1 MVGSDFSVIQTNS
14 EGRKLRLRN
23 YIIKRILIAFVIL
36 FIVAFVIYALM
47 RSMPSSYVEAIARER
62 ANLPGSRSYSEWL
75 EQLNQIY
82 GLDSGIVQ
90 GFFGWLGK
98 VFKGDFGDSWVYNIP
113 VTEVFKETVWYSFAL
128 GSIAFFI
135 QVIIAIPL
143 GILAARKQYSKTD
156 YAVTVVALV
165 GISLP
170 VFFFATILK
179 LVFSIN
185 LGWFELYGTVGR
197 FYEQLSPWGKFLD
210 LAKHYVLP
218 VFTIV
223 MISIGGLMRYTRTNM
238 LEVLN
243 SDYIRTARA
252 KGLTERRVIN
262 YHGFRNTLIP
272 IVTIIGG
279 SIPGL
284 FAGALITETLFGITG
299 IGKTAY
305 DAMRSGDI
313 PFSMFYLL
321 FMAAM
326 TLLGTLVA
334 DILYAVVDPRVR
346 VN

>member
-1 MVGSDFSVIQTNS
+1 
-14 EGRKLRLRN
+14 
-23 YIIKRILIAFVIL
+23 
-36 FIVAFVIYALM
+36 M
-47 RSMPSSYVEAIARER
+47 RSLPTSYVEAIARER
-62 ANLPGSRSYSEWL
+62 ATLPGSKSYTDWL
-75 EQLNQIY
+75 AELNSIY
-82 GLDSGIVQ
+82 GLDSGIIK
-90 GFFGWLGK
+90 GFFSWIGMAVRGN
-98 VFKGDFGDSWVYNIP
+98 FGDSWYYNVP
-113 VTEVFKETVWYSFAL
+113 VTEKFRETVWFSFAL
-128 GSIAFFI
+128 GSVAFALEL
-135 QVIIAIPL
+135 VIAIPL
-143 GILAARKQYSKTD
+143 GIIAARKQYSTID
-156 YAVTVVALV
+156 YTVTVIALI

-197 FYEQLSPWGKFLD
+197 FFEQLSPWGQFLD
-210 LAKHYVLP
+210 IAKHYVLP
-218 VFTIV
+218 VVTLV

-262 YHGFRNTLIP
+262 YHAFRNTLIP

-299 IGKTAY
+299 IGKTSY
-305 DAMRSGDI
+305 DAMVNGDI
-313 PFSMFYLL
+313 PFSMFYML
-321 FMAAM
+321 FLAAL
-326 TLLGTLVA
+326 TLLGTLIA

>member
-1 MVGSDFSVIQTNS
+1 M
-14 EGRKLRLRN
+14 RN
-23 YIIKRILIAFVIL
+23 YIIKRILIAVVIL
-36 FIVAFVIYALM
+36 FLVAFIIYTLM
-47 RSMPSSYVEAIARER
+47 RSMPSTFVEAIARER
-62 ANLPGSRSYSEWL
+62 ANLPGSRSYTEWL
-75 EQLNQIY
+75 QQLNRIY
-82 GLDSGIVQ
+82 GLDSGIIK

-98 VFKGDFGDSWVYNIP
+98 VVQGDFGDSWVYNVP
-113 VTEVFKETVWYSFAL
+113 VTEVFKETVWYSFVL
-128 GSIAFFI
+128 GSVAFLFQI
-135 QVIIAIPL
+135 IIAIPL

-156 YAVTVVALV
+156 YSITVVALI

-185 LGWFELYGTVGR
+185 LGWFDLYGTVGR
-197 FYEQLSPWGKFLD
+197 YYEQLNGWQQFLD
-210 LAKHYVLP
+210 LAKHYVMP

-284 FAGALITETLFGITG
+284 FAGALVTETLFGITG
-299 IGKTAY
+299 IGKTAF

-321 FMAAM
+321 FLAAL

>member
-1 MVGSDFSVIQTNS
+1 M
-14 EGRKLRLRN
+14 RN
-23 YIIKRILIAFVIL
+23 YIIKRLFLSVGIL
-36 FIVAFVIYALM
+36 FFVAFVIYILM
-47 RSMPSSYVEAIARER
+47 RSMPTSYVEAVARER
-62 ANLPGSRSYSEWL
+62 SSLPGSKGYTEWL
-75 EQLNQIY
+75 AQLNSIY
-82 GLDSGIVQ
+82 GLDSGIIK
-90 GFFGWLGK
+90 GFFSWIGK
-98 VFKGDFGDSWVYNIP
+98 AVRGEFGDSWYYNVP
-113 VTEVFKETVWYSFAL
+113 VTEKFRETVWFSFVL
-128 GSIAFFI
+128 GSVAFAI
-135 QVIIAIPL
+135 QLMIAIPL
-143 GILAARKQYSKTD
+143 GILAARKQYSAID
-156 YAVTVVALV
+156 YAVTVIALI

-170 VFFFATILK
+170 IFFFATVLK
-179 LVFSIN
+179 LVFSIE

-197 FYEQLSPWGKFLD
+197 YYEQLNGWGKFLD
-210 LAKHYVLP
+210 IAKHYVLP
-218 VFTIV
+218 VVAIV

-252 KGLTERRVIN
+252 KGLSERKVIN
-262 YHGFRNTLIP
+262 HHAFRNTLIP

-299 IGKTAY
+299 IGKTAF
-305 DAMRSGDI
+305 DAMVHGDI

-321 FMAAM
+321 FLAAL

>member
-1 MVGSDFSVIQTNS
+1 M
-14 EGRKLRLRN
+14 RN
-23 YIIKRILIAFVIL
+23 YIIKRLLISVVIL
-36 FIVAFVIYALM
+36 LVVAFIIYTLM
-47 RSMPSSYVEAIARER
+47 RSMPTSYVEKIARER
-62 ANLPGSRSYSEWL
+62 ANLPGSKSYTEWIQ
-75 EQLNQIY
+75 QLNQIY
-82 GLDSGIVQ
+82 GLDSGIFK
-90 GFFGWLGK
+90 GFFGWLK
-98 VFKGDFGDSWVYNIP
+98 NVFQGDFGDSWYYNVP
-113 VTEVFKETVWYSFAL
+113 VTEKFRDTVWYSFAL
-128 GSIAFFI
+128 GSISFFI
-135 QVIIAIPL
+135 QIMIAIPL

-170 VFFFATILK
+170 LFFFATIMK

-185 LGWFELYGTVGR
+185 LGWFELFGTVGR
-197 FYEQLSPWGKFLD
+197 FYEQLSPWGQFLD
-210 LAKHYVLP
+210 LAKHYVMP
-218 VFTIV
+218 IVTIV
-223 MISIGGLMRYTRTNM
+223 MVSIGGLMRYTRTNM

-284 FAGALITETLFGITG
+284 FAGALITEKLFGITG
-299 IGKTAY
+299 IGKTAF
-305 DAMRSGDI
+305 DAMVNGDI

-321 FMAAM
+321 FLATL

-346 VN
+346 VNK

>member
-1 MVGSDFSVIQTNS
+1 
-14 EGRKLRLRN
+14 
-23 YIIKRILIAFVIL
+23 
-36 FIVAFVIYALM
+36 M
-47 RSMPSSYVEAIARER
+47 RSLPTSYVEAIARER
-62 ANLPGSRSYSEWL
+62 ATLPGSKSYTDWL
-75 EQLNQIY
+75 AELNSIY
-82 GLDSGIVQ
+82 GLDSGIIK
-90 GFFGWLGK
+90 GFFSWIGMAVRGN
-98 VFKGDFGDSWVYNIP
+98 FGDSWYYNVP
-113 VTEVFKETVWYSFAL
+113 VTEKFRETVWFSFAL
-128 GSIAFFI
+128 GSVAFALEL
-135 QVIIAIPL
+135 VIAIPL
-143 GILAARKQYSKTD
+143 GIIAARKQYSTID
-156 YAVTVVALV
+156 YTVTVIALI

-197 FYEQLSPWGKFLD
+197 FFEQLSPWGQFLD
-210 LAKHYVLP
+210 IAKHYVLP
-218 VFTIV
+218 VVTLV

-262 YHGFRNTLIP
+262 YHAFRNTLIP

-299 IGKTAY
+299 IGKTSY
-305 DAMRSGDI
+305 DAMVNGYI
-313 PFSMFYLL
+313 PFSMFYML
-321 FMAAM
+321 FLAAL
-326 TLLGTLVA
+326 TLLGTLIA

>member
-1 MVGSDFSVIQTNS
+1 M
-14 EGRKLRLRN
+14 RN
-23 YIIKRILIAFVIL
+23 YIIKRILISVVIL
-36 FIVAFVIYALM
+36 FLVSFIIYALM
-47 RSMPSSYVEAIARER
+47 RSMPTTYVEAIARER
-62 ANLPGSRSYSEWL
+62 ANLPGSKSYTEWL
-75 EQLNQIY
+75 QQLNRIY
-82 GLDSGIVQ
+82 GMDSGIFK
-90 GFFGWLGK
+90 GFFGWIGRI
-98 VFKGDFGDSWVYNIP
+98 FQGDFGDSWLYNVP
-113 VTEVFKETVWYSFAL
+113 VTEVFKETIWYSFFL
-128 GSIAFFI
+128 GVVAFLI
-135 QVIIAIPL
+135 QIIIAIPL

-156 YAVTVVALV
+156 YAVTVVALI

-210 LAKHYVLP
+210 LTKHYVLP

-305 DAMRSGDI
+305 DAMRGGDI

-321 FMAAM
+321 FLAAL

>member
-1 MVGSDFSVIQTNS
+1 M
-14 EGRKLRLRN
+14 RN
-23 YIIKRILIAFVIL
+23 YIIKRILIAIVIL
-36 FIVAFVIYALM
+36 FVVAFVIYSLM
-47 RSMPSSYVEAIARER
+47 RSMPSSFVESIARER
-62 ANLPGSRSYSEWL
+62 ANLPGSKSYTEWL
-75 EQLNQIY
+75 QQLNQIY
-82 GLDSGIVQ
+82 GLDSGIIK
-90 GFFGWLGK
+90 GFFGWLGN
-98 VFKGDFGDSWVYNIP
+98 VVHGDFGDSWVYNVP

-128 GSIAFFI
+128 GSISFVI
-135 QVIIAIPL
+135 QIIIAIPL

-156 YAVTVVALV
+156 YAVTVVALI

-185 LGWFELYGTVGR
+185 LGWFDLYGTVGR
-197 FYEQLSPWGKFLD
+197 FYEQLNGWGQFLD

-218 VFTIV
+218 VFSIV

-252 KGLTERRVIN
+252 KGLTEKRVIN

-305 DAMRSGDI
+305 DAMRNGDI

-321 FMAAM
+321 FMATL

>member
-1 MVGSDFSVIQTNS
+1 M
-14 EGRKLRLRN
+14 RN
-23 YIIKRILIAFVIL
+23 YIIKRILIAVVIL
-36 FIVAFVIYALM
+36 FLVALIIYTLM
-47 RSMPSSYVEAIARER
+47 RSMPSTFVEAVARER
-62 ANLPGSRSYSEWL
+62 ANLPGSRSYTEWL
-75 EQLNQIY
+75 QQLNQIY
-82 GLDSGIVQ
+82 GLDSGIIK
-90 GFFGWLGK
+90 GFFGWLGR
-98 VFKGDFGDSWVYNIP
+98 VVQGDFGDSWVYNVP
-113 VTEVFKETVWYSFAL
+113 VTEVFKETVWFSFVL
-128 GSIAFFI
+128 GSVSFLLEI
-135 QVIIAIPL
+135 IIAIPL

-156 YAVTVVALV
+156 YAVTVVALI

-185 LGWFELYGTVGR
+185 LGWFDLYGTVGR
-197 FYEQLSPWGKFLD
+197 YYEQLNGWQQFLD

-284 FAGALITETLFGITG
+284 FAGALVTETLFGITG
-299 IGKTAY
+299 IGKTAF

-321 FMAAM
+321 FLAAL